1 MPLVPPVPPGP
12 TSAGSPAGE
21 PAAPAA
27 LFGAL
32 VGSIGGVLQADPTT
46 VRLAVACVVA
56 RGHLLIEDLPGLGKT
71 TLAKALARSLGLEFR
86 RLQMTADILPVDI
99 VGAMVLDLQRREPVF
114 RRGPVFT
121 NVLMADELNRAS
133 ARAQSALL
141 EAMEER
147 QVTVDGHSFPL
158 PEPFVVVAT
167 QNPYDA
173 AGTSPL
179 PHGQRDRFLL
189 RLSLGY
195 PTRSGEDDLL
205 AGADPSVRAG
215 QLPPVL
221 APNDLHRLAD
231 AVAAVHLA
239 PVARA
244 YILDLVEATRSHPE
258 VEVGASPRAARSLA
272 NAARAVAV
280 AKGRTYVTPSD
291 IQEVAVPTLAH
302 RLVLRPGAE
311 LQVGGTEPV
320 VAELLER
327 VPLPPLDDGV
337 LEEPPA
343 SDGRIRSVGSS
354 GASTGER
361 RALEVT

>member
-1 MPLVPPVPPGP
+1 MPPGS
-12 TSAGSPAGE
+12 TSTGS
-21 PAAPAA
+21 AAEGSGPPEA

-32 VGSIGGVLQADPTT
+32 VGSIGGVVQADPSV

-56 RGHLLIEDLPGLGKT
+56 GGHLLIEDLPGLGKT

-86 RLQMTADILPVDI
+86 RLQMTADILPADI

-195 PTRSGEDDLL
+195 PTRAGEDELL

-221 APNDLHRLAD
+221 TENDLRRLA
-231 AVAAVHLA
+231 ATVAAVHLA
-239 PVARA
+239 PLARA

-272 NAARAVAV
+272 NASRAVAV
-280 AKGRTYVTPSD
+280 AEGRGYVTPAD
-291 IQEVAVPTLAH
+291 VQEVAVPALAH
-302 RLVLRPGAE
+302 RLVLRRGAD
-311 LQVGGTEPV
+311 LQVGGAQSV
-320 VAELLER
+320 VADLLER
-327 VPLPPLDDGV
+327 VPLPPLDEGV
-337 LEEPPA
+337 LQGPSRG
-343 SDGRIRSVGSS
+343 SDGRSRPVGSPDTPA
-354 GASTGER
+354 GAR
-361 RALEVT
+361 RPLEVT

>member
-1 MPLVPPVPPGP
+1 VPPSP
-12 TSAGSPAGE
+12 TSAGTPAE
-21 PAAPAA
+21 RHQPLAD

-32 VGSIGGVLQADPTT
+32 VGSIGGVLQADPQTM
-46 VRLAVACVVA
+46 RLAVACVVA
-56 RGHLLIEDLPGLGKT
+56 GGHLLIEDLPGLGKT

-86 RLQMTADILPVDI
+86 RLQMTADILPADI

-114 RRGPVFT
+114 RRGPLFT

-147 QVTVDGHSFPL
+147 QVTVDGRTYPL

-189 RLSLGY
+189 RISLGY
-195 PTRSGEDDLL
+195 PARAGEDALL
-205 AGADPSVRAG
+205 SGADPSVRAG
-215 QLPPVL
+215 ALPPVL
-221 APNDLHRLAD
+221 TASDLGRLTE

-239 PVARA
+239 PLTRSYV
-244 YILDLVEATRSHPE
+244 LDLVEATRAHPE

-272 NAARAVAV
+272 AAARAMAL
-280 AKGRTYVTPSD
+280 AAGRTYVTPAD
-291 IQEVAVPTLAH
+291 VQEVAVPTLAH

-311 LQVGGTEPV
+311 LQVGAAESV

-327 VPLPPLDDGV
+327 VPLPPLDSDALWG
-337 LEEPPA
+337 LSA
-343 SDGRIRSVGSS
+343 DGRPGPSATCDPS
-354 GASTGER
+354 GEQSQPID
-361 RALEVT
+361 VT

>member
-1 MPLVPPVPPGP
+1 MLAGP
-12 TSAGSPAGE
+12 TPARN
-21 PAAPAA
+21 PADRPHPPAD

-32 VGSIGGVLQADPTT
+32 VESIGGVLQADPET

-56 RGHLLIEDLPGLGKT
+56 GGHLLIEDLPGLGKT

-86 RLQMTADILPVDI
+86 RLQMTADILPADI

-121 NVLMADELNRAS
+121 NVVMADELNRAS

-147 QVTVDGHSFPL
+147 QVTVDGQTFPL
-158 PEPFVVVAT
+158 PVPFVVVAT

-189 RLSLGY
+189 RISLGY
-195 PTRSGEDDLL
+195 PTRAGEDELL
-205 AGADPSVRAG
+205 SGADPSVRAG
-215 QLPPVL
+215 QLPAVL
-221 APNDLHRLAD
+221 DPSDLGRLTEA
-231 AVAAVHLA
+231 AAAVHLA
-239 PVARA
+239 PLTRS

-272 NAARAVAV
+272 AAGRAVAL
-280 AKGRTYVTPSD
+280 AAGRTYVTPAD
-291 IQEVAVPTLAH
+291 VQEVAVPTLAH

-311 LQVGGTEPV
+311 LQVGGAESV

-327 VPLPPLDDGV
+327 VPLPPL
-337 LEEPPA
+337 EPDAPA
-343 SDGRIRSVGSS
+343 GRPADGRSADGRS
-354 GASTGER
+354 ER
-361 RALEVT
+361 PGRPARA